1 MTSNTNSTT
10 TQVAA
15 STAGPRVVIKSSDM
29 GSNPAMQENAIR
41 VSNLLFVT
49 KRIQIDSLFIL
60 ILKLIYY
67 NLTYFISLPLFDR
80 SHKRQYKIITQ
91 TMTLHLPYVKR

>member
-41 VSNLLFVT
+41 VSNNLLFVS
-49 KRIQIDSLFIL
+49 KRNS
-60 ILKLIYY
+60 
-67 NLTYFISLPLFDR
+67 N
-80 SHKRQYKIITQ
+80 
-91 TMTLHLPYVKR
+91 